1 ATKDVVRAT
10 PLESVRTA
18 SVVRPFW
25 NVLLAPLSGATN
37 WTVTPPTGL
46 PNVSVTRVVNG
57 LAKVVV
63 TGVLCGVPAVA
74 TTFAGARARL
84 VRRKSAD
91 PVAPGVVTV
100 TVKEPAV
107 VFAVKEAVATPS
119 RPVKTG
125 SV

>member
-25 NVLLAPLSGATN
+25 NVPLAPLSGATN

-46 PNVSVTRVVNG
+46 PNLSVTRVVNG

-63 TGVLCGVPAVA
+63 TRVLCGVPAVA
-74 TTFAGARARL
+74 TTFAGARATL
-84 VRRKSAD
+84 VRLKSAG
-91 PVAPGVVTV
+91 PPTSGAVTV
-100 TVKEPAV
+100 AVREPA
-107 VFAVKEAVATPS
+107 
-119 RPVKTG
+119 G
-125 SV
+125 